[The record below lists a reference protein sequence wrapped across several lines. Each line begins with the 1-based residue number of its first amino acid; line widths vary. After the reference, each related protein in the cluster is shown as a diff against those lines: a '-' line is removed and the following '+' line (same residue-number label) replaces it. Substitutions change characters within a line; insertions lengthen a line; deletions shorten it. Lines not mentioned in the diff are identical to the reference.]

1 MSTQAADI
9 SRQTQH
15 AVMKTWYNKV
25 SSRIMPT
32 MKVLSRSY
40 ETIKMVV

>member
-9 SRQTQH
+9 SRQTKH

-32 MKVLSRSY
+32 MKVLSYRQTQL
-40 ETIKMVV
+40 EMHR